1 MKYMSQKIPFEL
13 PKPPI
18 YKEKRQL
25 SLHAI
30 IGGCH
35 MNKSNEKL
43 PYLNKSKLS
52 KNYKKRRLK

>member
-1 MKYMSQKIPFEL
+1 MYFENMKYMSQKIPFEL

-43 PYLNKSKLS
+43 P
-52 KNYKKRRLK
+52 